1 MVSNT
6 SSDACDWGNINNA
19 WGTMGRMNRAE
30 EISVAIATV
39 LGASL
44 SLSGSLFIIYN
55 ILARRKY
62 NRGSYHRLL
71 LGLMLCDALSSVGWL
86 MAPLAP
92 PRDTSPRYLSIGN
105 TASCTISAFLLQVGI
120 GFPIYNACLSI
131 FYMLTICYNMKK
143 KEDMLWR
150 EAVMHFVA
158 LTFAFGTAFI
168 PVPYTLY
175 NELSVGVGCWIVN
188 FPEDCAQDPNLDC
201 VRGSEMR
208 LITPSLLGYSFAAG
222 PAVVSMF
229 VVIWCNVRIFYTS
242 RRLARRIRRHS
253 ISSLVDAYPDQQTR
267 RTALIASQA
276 MYYVIVFL
284 NSMTWQIVLKVLD
297 NFDIIRPDNE
307 TFWTT
312 LILFAQFF
320 SSSAGFGFLLTY
332 VRPRY
337 LRYRERNFS
346 RGQALFLALM
356 SSKEQRLSRAAS
368 VNPRSDSSDSL
379 DLSKEGNP
387 SGARSSIYLED
398 ELEMEEAK
406 LPETSE
412 CEVDDSD
419 IIEVHFGRLRR
430 QLAPTSSSS
439 HTICTWNA

>member
-1 MVSNT
+1 
-6 SSDACDWGNINNA
+6 
-19 WGTMGRMNRAE
+19 MGPMNRAE

-55 ILARRKY
+55 IMARRKY

-92 PRDTSPRYLSIGN
+92 PRDTSARSLSIGN
-105 TASCTISAFLLQVGI
+105 TASCTTSAFLLQVGI

-168 PVPYTLY
+168 PVPLTMY
-175 NELSVGVGCWIVN
+175 NELSVGVGCWLVN
-188 FPEDCAQDPNLDC
+188 LPEDCARNPNVDC
-201 VRGSEMR
+201 IRGSEMSV
-208 LITPSLLGYSFAAG
+208 ITPSLLGYSFAGG

-229 VVIWCNVRIFYTS
+229 VVIWCNTRIFCTS
-242 RRLARRIRRHS
+242 RRLDRRLRRYT
-253 ISSLVDAYPDQQTR
+253 ISGSNRYPDQQAR

-284 NSMTWQIVLKVLD
+284 NSMTWQMILKVLD

-312 LILFAQFF
+312 LIMFAQFF

-337 LRYRERNFS
+337 LRYRERNFT
-346 RGQALFLALM
+346 RRQAMFLALM
-356 SSKEQRLSRAAS
+356 SSKEQRLSRAPS

-379 DLSKEGNP
+379 DLSKEVNR
-387 SGARSSIYLED
+387 SRTRSSIYLED

-406 LPETSE
+406 LPETFE
-412 CEVDDSD
+412 CEGDDSGL
-419 IIEVHFGRLRR
+419 IEVHLGKFRR
-430 QLAPTSSSS
+430 QLAPMATNSD
-439 HTICTWNA
+439 IIRIWNDVNARTEYSTDSPYP